1 MGNRSNEALITEVTQ
16 VVVLRRKVLVYP
28 LAKTPDRLHIHLQA
42 LGQAKYAVIG
52 LGNVVWQY
60 LELDVFVLGHRL
72 VDLSE
77 K

>member
-1 MGNRSNEALITEVTQ
+1 MGNRSNEAFFAEVPK

-28 LAKTPDRLHIHLQA
+28 FTKTPDRLHIHLQA

-52 LGNVVWQY
+52 LGNVMWKN